1 LGAYY
6 NAQLNGCL
14 STAVGGDPTAWSRTL
29 SRVFRIPS
37 GNGEMVV
44 RRSGRPG
51 RSAGAWRT
59 EVDDMAAGTEDRSK
73 RPWIIG
79 GALAGV
85 VVIAGL
91 AFGVFGVQTL
101 FFDREVDEAGPTF
114 DSGATAPPADDGATS
129 TPAASPTDVAGDTA
143 DGPAPDAPDAPGTS
157 APAAPEVPVVEE
169 VARGAFEP
177 GDHPGTGT
185 AVILSDGQQAF
196 VRFEEDFATD
206 NGPDLYAIAY
216 VGGAR
221 IELGVLKGNQGA
233 QNYEVPDSIDPA
245 AIESVAVWCKRFD
258 STFTTA
264 PLG

>member
-1 LGAYY
+1 
-6 NAQLNGCL
+6 
-14 STAVGGDPTAWSRTL
+14 
-29 SRVFRIPS
+29 
-37 GNGEMVV
+37 
-44 RRSGRPG
+44 
-51 RSAGAWRT
+51 
-59 EVDDMAAGTEDRSK
+59 MAAGTEDRSK

-91 AFGVFGVQTL
+91 AFGVFGVQAL

-114 DSGATAPPADDGATS
+114 DSGATAPPVDGGAAS
-129 TPAASPTDVAGDTA
+129 TPASPPDVAGEPA
-143 DGPAPDAPDAPGTS
+143 DGSASDAPDVPGTS
-157 APAAPEVPVVEE
+157 AAAAPEVPVVEE

-185 AVILSDGQQAF
+185 AVILSDGRQAF
-196 VRFEEDFATD
+196 VRFEQDFATD

-264 PLG
+264 RLG